1 MNIHG
6 ITNTN
11 FGAKI
16 QFENR
21 TAENTP
27 LPKYA
32 GQICRKTCINAK
44 RIIMIPLFFSAVLSK
59 IIKVRKSIKLPS

>member
-27 LPKYA
+27 LP
-32 GQICRKTCINAK
+32 AK
-44 RIIMIPLFFSAVLSK
+44 CAEKPALTL
-59 IIKVRKSIKLPS
+59 KV

>member
-32 GQICRKTCINAK
+32 GQICRKPALTLN
-44 RIIMIPLFFSAVLSK
+44 V
-59 IIKVRKSIKLPS
+59 